1 MIPALIDNRQRPVL
15 TDLLGRQPK
24 HIVFALDINYPQP
37 FTVSCDG
44 LLSLLENTV
53 TSSQRKTEERDV
65 LARH

>member
-1 MIPALIDNRQRPVL
+1 VL

-53 TSSQRKTEERDV
+53 TSSRRKTEERDV